1 MTEAILQR
9 IEAVNPTVNAFI
21 TVIADEARAAA
32 KHAERRVMTE
42 PIESL
47 GRLHGVPITVKDLT
61 PTAGVRTTFGL
72 VGQADNVPEE
82 DGVTWARLKAE
93 GPILLG
99 KTSTPPLG
107 VLCVTE
113 NDIIGITNNPWD
125 PERSVGGSSG
135 GAAAALAAGFG
146 PLATGSDGGGS
157 IRVPSSYCGT
167 VGLKP
172 SRGRV
177 PLYSEGAIFE
187 TVDVVGPM
195 TRTVEDAALML
206 SIMAGPHPWDPYSLP
221 EWDVDYVAVARGAAV
236 AGTRIAFCLEMG
248 RGPIETD
255 VADGVRAAAERF
267 ESELG
272 AHVDFVE
279 VPMPDFHDYFMAYW
293 APIFAWSMGDL
304 EGFDANRYP
313 PLAEWLEIGKKASLA
328 GVLETAYNLRA
339 EEHNA
344 FARIF
349 DEYDFLV
356 TPTTPQTA
364 YPHPDPRL
372 LGPSHVAGVRV
383 KLPACD
389 NSRFTDP
396 VSNCAYPAI
405 SILCGFSPTG
415 LPIGMQIIGRHNRD
429 DEVLRAAAAFERGFA
444 PNAARPPLNGKAT
457 A

>member
-1 MTEAILQR
+1 MAVSGPSAELCYMSAVAMAAAIRERRLSPVEVTEAILQR

-177 PLYSEGAIFE
+177 PSSARERSS
-187 TVDVVGPM
+187 
-195 TRTVEDAALML
+195 TR
-206 SIMAGPHPWDPYSLP
+206 SIRS
-221 EWDVDYVAVARGAAV
+221 
-236 AGTRIAFCLEMG
+236 
-248 RGPIETD
+248 
-255 VADGVRAAAERF
+255 
-267 ESELG
+267 
-272 AHVDFVE
+272 
-279 VPMPDFHDYFMAYW
+279 
-293 APIFAWSMGDL
+293 DL
-304 EGFDANRYP
+304 
-313 PLAEWLEIGKKASLA
+313 
-328 GVLETAYNLRA
+328 
-339 EEHNA
+339 
-344 FARIF
+344 
-349 DEYDFLV
+349 
-356 TPTTPQTA
+356 
-364 YPHPDPRL
+364 
-372 LGPSHVAGVRV
+372 
-383 KLPACD
+383 
-389 NSRFTDP
+389 
-396 VSNCAYPAI
+396 
-405 SILCGFSPTG
+405 
-415 LPIGMQIIGRHNRD
+415 
-429 DEVLRAAAAFERGFA
+429 
-444 PNAARPPLNGKAT
+444 
-457 A
+457 